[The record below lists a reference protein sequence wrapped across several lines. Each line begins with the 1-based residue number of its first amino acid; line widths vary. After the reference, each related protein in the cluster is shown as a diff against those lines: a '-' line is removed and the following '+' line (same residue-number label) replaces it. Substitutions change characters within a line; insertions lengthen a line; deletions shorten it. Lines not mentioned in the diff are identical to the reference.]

1 MGIEDNEQ
9 IKAEFTGYKDGAVR
23 LKEGGWAMLPTTAA
37 MIDTYKSME
46 VRASDI
52 WVVTQPKCGTTWTQE
67 MVWQIANNVD
77 TEGGKVLLSSR
88 FPFLEFDTLMDMDAG
103 VGFKSSLGVSLMN
116 FMMWWESFRLSKPSS
131 WLGYRN
137 CVEFL
142 KDMDERR
149 FIKSHLPLSLL
160 PPNLLHTAK
169 VIYVA
174 RNPKDAMVSFYHH
187 HKLIK
192 AHGYVGDLPT
202 FAKRMT
208 KDQLMGNPFFPHLEE
223 AWEKRGHPNMLFIF
237 YEDMKRDLGSVID
250 QVCEFLDCS
259 LTKEKKEQLIE
270 HLDIKNFRNNPAVN
284 AEMGHSFGFFN
295 NTGNFIRKGA
305 VGGWKEEFENFPDME
320 KQFDAWLSEQ
330 LKLC

>member
-1 MGIEDNEQ
+1 
-9 IKAEFTGYKDGAVR
+9 
-23 LKEGGWAMLPTTAA
+23 
-37 MIDTYKSME
+37 
-46 VRASDI
+46 
-52 WVVTQPKCGTTWTQE
+52 
-67 MVWQIANNVD
+67 
-77 TEGGKVLLSSR
+77 
-88 FPFLEFDTLMDMDAG
+88 
-103 VGFKSSLGVSLMN
+103 MN

-131 WLGYRN
+131 WLGKYFTVNSWTGVTLLCLWAGYRN

-223 AWEKRGHPNMLFIF
+223 AWEQRNHPNMLF
-237 YEDMKRDLGSVID
+237 M
-250 QVCEFLDCS
+250 
-259 LTKEKKEQLIE
+259 
-270 HLDIKNFRNNPAVN
+270 
-284 AEMGHSFGFFN
+284 
-295 NTGNFIRKGA
+295 
-305 VGGWKEEFENFPDME
+305 
-320 KQFDAWLSEQ
+320 
-330 LKLC
+330 